1 MPSLLSDARRAQ
13 GKATISPFAA
23 DLFRGFHIAVR
34 DNPRIERVEVE
45 TFRVPTDAPESD
57 GTLEWNSTTL
67 VLVRAHARNTVGL
80 GYTYADT
87 ATAELIHKSL
97 ASEVEGQDAM
107 NIPACWHAMV
117 RRTRNLGRPGIV
129 SMAISAVDSALWDL
143 KARLLDLPL
152 ATLLGRVRDSVPI
165 YGSGGFTSYSTK
177 QLERQFTGWIEEGIR
192 RVKMKI
198 GRDAVADL
206 DHIHTVRRT
215 IGPAT
220 ELFVDANGAY
230 SRKLALDQA
239 EKFADFNV
247 SWFEEPVSS
256 DDLAGLHLI
265 RDRAPACMEIAAGEY
280 GYDSWYFRDMLASG
294 AVDVLQADAT
304 RCGGITGFLQ
314 AAALCEA
321 FHLPLSAHTAPA
333 LHTHVCC
340 AIVPLRHLEY
350 FHDHVR
356 IERMLFDGLPALVNG
371 ELHPDLSRPGMGLE
385 LKLADAERFAA

>member
-1 MPSLLSDARRAQ
+1 MSRDNLRIQRIETQ
-13 GKATISPFAA
+13 V
-23 DLFRGFHIAVR
+23 FHI
-34 DNPRIERVEVE
+34 
-45 TFRVPTDAPESD
+45 PTDSPESD
-57 GTLEWNSTTL
+57 GTLEWDSTTL
-67 VLVRAHARNTVGL
+67 VLVLAHAGNQIGL
-80 GYTYADT
+80 GYTYADI
-87 ATAELIHKSL
+87 ATADLIHKLL
-97 ASEVEGQDAM
+97 AKEVEGKDAM
-107 NIPACWHAMV
+107 NIPECWQAMV
-117 RRTRNLGRPGIV
+117 RRTRNLGRPGIT

-143 KARLLDLPL
+143 KARLLNLPL

-165 YGSGGFTSYSTK
+165 YGSGGFTSYSAK
-177 QLERQFTGWIEEGIR
+177 QLKRQFSHWVEQGIL

-198 GRDAVADL
+198 GRDAAADL
-206 DHIHTVRRT
+206 DRVHTARQV
-215 IGPAT
+215 IGAGV

-247 SWFEEPVSS
+247 AWFEEPVSS
-256 DDLAGLHLI
+256 DDLAGLRLI

-321 FHLPLSAHTAPA
+321 FHMPLSAHTAPA

-340 AIVPLRHLEY
+340 SVIPFRHLEY

-356 IERMLFDGLPALVNG
+356 IERMFFEGLPALVDG
-371 ELHPDLSRPGMGLE
+371 ELRPDPSCPGMGLE
-385 LKLADAERFAA
+385 LKRADAERFAA